1 MTLFYLIFYLRNC
14 VCRGGTNGKIGVF
27 VNKGNALSIDEM
39 NSLIEWKSRWKN
51 KKNKKKKEEKNWK
64 SARSRR
70 EERDALRTRDRE
82 KRERQ
87 RERRERERE
96 RVMEFRRSQRRM
108 RGALLTTKRARRFVA
123 TVTRTIQDQ
132 AAQGP
137 SSNGTPSPGDAAQAA
152 AKGAAAEAAKKSA
165 KKASGGSLK
174 TWWKQ
179 FDKAGREL
187 SAAVVKKVRYFIFF
201 FLK

>member
-1 MTLFYLIFYLRNC
+1 MGR
-14 VCRGGTNGKIGVF
+14 RARRATN
-27 VNKGNALSIDEM
+27 
-39 NSLIEWKSRWKN
+39 
-51 KKNKKKKEEKNWK
+51 
-64 SARSRR
+64 
-70 EERDALRTRDRE
+70 
-82 KRERQ
+82 ERQ
-87 RERRERERE
+87 REREERERERE
-96 RVMEFRRSQRRM
+96 RVMESRRSQRRM

-123 TVTRTIQDQ
+123 TVARTIQDQ

-174 TWWKQ
+174 TWLKQ

-187 SAAVVKKVRYFIFF
+187 SAA
-201 FLK
+201 

>member
-1 MTLFYLIFYLRNC
+1 M
-14 VCRGGTNGKIGVF
+14 GEKQ
-27 VNKGNALSIDEM
+27 
-39 NSLIEWKSRWKN
+39 KSATRYKRETERAER
-51 KKNKKKKEEKNWK
+51 EEK
-64 SARSRR
+64 
-70 EERDALRTRDRE
+70 
-82 KRERQ
+82 
-87 RERRERERE
+87 

-123 TVTRTIQDQ
+123 TVARTIQDQ

-187 SAAVVKKVRYFIFF
+187 SAAVVKKAQE
-201 FLK
+201 LKGPAMEMKVNVDVLKPTIDGVKST

>member
-1 MTLFYLIFYLRNC
+1 
-14 VCRGGTNGKIGVF
+14 
-27 VNKGNALSIDEM
+27 
-39 NSLIEWKSRWKN
+39 
-51 KKNKKKKEEKNWK
+51 
-64 SARSRR
+64 
-70 EERDALRTRDRE
+70 
-82 KRERQ
+82 
-87 RERRERERE
+87 
-96 RVMEFRRSQRRM
+96 M

-123 TVTRTIQDQ
+123 TVARTIQDQ

-201 FLK
+201 FEMKRTGKKKERKKQETNAFFFVFLLRFSLSPLLLVHDTIHRRRS